1 MGSRGLVTQA
11 RGHLDTRGGLVG
23 KVGGGTVRTAPLRL
37 DAHARPPDRRPM
49 LAPLA
54 RALLRSP
61 IGPPARR
68 LYRWLRPLSI
78 DEQNARYDHETGEVI
93 ARALGPSSSVPQ
105 RLALGLTI
113 PSSLL

>member
-1 MGSRGLVTQA
+1 MLV
-11 RGHLDTRGGLVG
+11 
-23 KVGGGTVRTAPLRL
+23 
-37 DAHARPPDRRPM
+37 
-49 LAPLA
+49 PLA